1 MAQETPP
8 LPGTETGDSLNLAFQ
23 VAGSTTTRDTGAMTS
38 PLDFSVQPG
47 PHGPFY
53 QPIMPS
59 MTPLPSPG
67 VTTTFPYHVAHQN
80 GIEPAESD
88 VAAGQISQPVERSGN
103 HDDPE
108 VDTTCE
114 NAQQGAEIPKEAE
127 IIGVDVAIAEPQD
140 ETSSDNLSD
149 AGMEDGP
156 ESQMSPEAEDDID
169 RLDKYAFNYTGQ
181 AYDHRVP
188 QHFTGGTKLYA
199 KKVTQGTTI
208 LEHIRSAKDQDEIN
222 MCPELVPHE
231 VEMKRNTKAV
241 ECIWVGMLPNPQS
254 SPKHATPVSAKQ
266 GSQADAASP
275 AAQDG
280 GDNAIAQAQIDG
292 TSTSA
297 KKIRKKPKKALSIID
312 LPNDELDIIPHNPVA
327 FRVVAR
333 KQTRTVKTWHLY
345 ALTTSGRDSKLCQ
358 GWKVYSDEVFFFK
371 AFRDDT
377 IAGILKR
384 RHASDDKIK
393 AVTFPGNDPPPS
405 VPQSSSPSKH
415 SASLVS
421 TPATPPPSGL
431 PSPKPSGRKGKPNH
445 TVRKATGKQACK
457 VGDVLDQDYD
467 DAGSPAGSVEDGD
480 ESDAGKPSGHESKE
494 RGTAR
499 LEADPS
505 ELVGTVY
512 DFDDEDAYPEHAVP
526 ANSESFENLV
536 SGMISDLSVV
546 DPASEKRGEKRK
558 RVAFEPACDAPARLR
573 RKTGGSSRSDAG
585 TRGGLGREGSASYVV
600 QQHTDHLVR
609 KLISMIEKLAAN
621 QDVAGLRQ
629 CVTMVDSI
637 EKRGL
642 PGPESALAPYLG
654 TSSRKDADPRAC
666 CGKLREI
673 LVGPPPLFSLSLS
686 SSFWFIEEQ
695 RLIFVGPLPQY
706 GGRRR
711 GQLCP
716 GQYGLRAPAHR
727 SVHRHRPH

>member
-1 MAQETPP
+1 MTQETPS
-8 LPGTETGDSLNLAFQ
+8 LPGTETGDSLNLASQ
-23 VAGSTTTRDTGAMTS
+23 VAASTATRDTGAMTS

-59 MTPLPSPG
+59 KIP
-67 VTTTFPYHVAHQN
+67 Q
-80 GIEPAESD
+80 D
-88 VAAGQISQPVERSGN
+88 
-103 HDDPE
+103 
-108 VDTTCE
+108 
-114 NAQQGAEIPKEAE
+114 AEIV
-127 IIGVDVAIAEPQD
+127 GVDVAIAEPQD
-140 ETSSDNLSD
+140 ETSSDSLSD

-156 ESQMSPEAEDDID
+156 ESQMSPEAEDEID

-188 QHFTGGTKLYA
+188 QHLTGGTKLYA
-199 KKVTQGTTI
+199 KKVTQGITI
-208 LEHIRSAKDQDEIN
+208 LEHIRSAKDEDEIS

-231 VEMKRNTKAV
+231 VEMKHNAKAV
-241 ECIWVGMLPNPQS
+241 ECIWVGMLPNLQS
-254 SPKHATPVSAKQ
+254 SPKHTTSVSAEQ
-266 GSQADAASP
+266 ESRTDAASP

-280 GDNAIAQAQIDG
+280 GDNATAQAQIDG

-297 KKIRKKPKKALSIID
+297 KKIRKRPKKVLSIID

-345 ALTTSGRDSKLCQ
+345 ALTTSGSDSKLCQ

-393 AVTFPGNDPPPS
+393 AVTFPGNDPPPY
-405 VPQSSSPSKH
+405 VPQSSSPSKQ

-431 PSPKPSGRKGKPNH
+431 PSPKPS
-445 TVRKATGKQACK
+445 
-457 VGDVLDQDYD
+457 
-467 DAGSPAGSVEDGD
+467 
-480 ESDAGKPSGHESKE
+480 
-494 RGTAR
+494 
-499 LEADPS
+499 

-512 DFDDEDAYPEHAVP
+512 DSDDEDAYPEHAVP

-585 TRGGLGREGSASYVV
+585 TRGGPGREGSASYVV

-609 KLISMIEKLAAN
+609 KLISMIDKLAAN
-621 QDVAGLRQ
+621 RDVAGLRQ

-637 EKRGL
+637 EKRGC
-642 PGPESALAPYLG
+642 PGPESALAPYLS
-654 TSSRKDADPRAC
+654 TASRKDADPRAC
-666 CGKLREI
+666 CDKLREI
-673 LVGPPPLFSLSLS
+673 LVGPSPLFSLSLS

-706 GGRRR
+706 GGPRR

-716 GQYGLRAPAHR
+716 GLYGLRAPAHR
-727 SVHRHRPH
+727 PVHRHRPH